1 MSAFYLKYAGG
12 SEGLEYGIDHVTP
25 VPWRITHNTKAPRGG
40 HGYVWKLPP
49 ELTSSSAFKQ
59 FYAENVGRDI
69 YESFARLKALLRAML
84 VRKNPA
90 RRRARSTRTSR
101 TSALTRS
108 REVRQAASLSRRF
121 SGMEPRVAGTVNVA
135 RLPRTAISI
144 GYIDAV
150 DYETFRHGEVQRFR
164 HVFKKHSRPLFC
176 VSPDGRQLLMLGGAF
191 RFTARGIVDRSRRR
205 K

>member
-1 MSAFYLKYAGG
+1 MSARFFLKYAGG
-12 SEGLEYGIDHVTP
+12 HEGLEYGIDHVTP
-25 VPWRITHNTKAPRGG
+25 VPWRIVRTHKAPRGA
-40 HGYVWKLPP
+40 HGYVWELPAQ
-49 ELTSSSAFKQ
+49 LTMSETFRQ
-59 FYAENVGRDI
+59 YYAEHVGHEI

-90 RRRARSTRTSR
+90 RRRARSTRTS
-101 TSALTRS
+101 SALSRS